1 MASKSSE
8 SVLCTI
14 KKENMGNVVSEPPM
28 VNTIDPFQL
37 NQLMFLAESPVTNF
51 NTKNNKK

>member
-1 MASKSSE
+1 
-8 SVLCTI
+8 
-14 KKENMGNVVSEPPM
+14 MGNFVSEPPT

-37 NQLMFLAESPVTNF
+37 NQLMFLAESPVTNS